1 MHRAARLHC
10 EPRAPETAHD
20 VRTTRD
26 ANVRTLNIACLALAL
41 LVSLYSR
48 TWAQDTTRARASGS
62 RIDFQDADLRAVI
75 TALAE
80 AGGLNV
86 TYGEMP
92 NRRVTLHLP
101 QGLARAD
108 MLPVLRSVA
117 ASNGLRV
124 VADGSLLRIEPV
136 DSRDPSG
143 ALAARAASREGVQL
157 FVYRLKHARA
167 PRLAA
172 TLQSIYGGRSA
183 DAGAATIGL
192 SGRPL
197 SEQLRSTQIPF
208 LNIDTIGRGA
218 AAGGATVLNATV
230 QGEIQIVPDE
240 TTNSLLIR
248 AQPGD
253 YETIRQAIDV
263 LDLRPLQVFIEVL
276 IAEVRRTRGLDLG
289 VTASAVKIGTGNET
303 SGSLTSSSASDFLV
317 RITRGGNVSLDVA
330 LSALATRGDVHILS
344 RPLLLAENNLEARI
358 LVGSQRP
365 FVQVFRSLPTDG
377 AVRDQVVQYR
387 DVGTSLSLLPTIN
400 PDGYVNLQVKQE
412 VSSATAELQFGAP
425 VISTREASTHLFVK
439 DGETVVIGGLADRQ
453 VEQTRSG
460 IPFLSS
466 LPWVGGLFGSTK
478 NSDAQNELYLFL
490 TPHIVTSDD
499 DALQLRRTIEGRLDA
514 VGGKREDNPQ
524 VTPAPGVP
532 VPKLPTPPSAKP

>member
-1 MHRAARLHC
+1 MKFTKSTGRTGRLLSFASLAFVLIASAPQRA
-10 EPRAPETAHD
+10 
-20 VRTTRD
+20 
-26 ANVRTLNIACLALAL
+26 
-41 LVSLYSR
+41 S
-48 TWAQDTTRARASGS
+48 AQDTTRAGPPKT

-86 TYGEMP
+86 TYGEIP
-92 NRRVTLHLP
+92 SRRVTLHLP
-101 QGLARAD
+101 QGVSRAD
-108 MLPVLRSVA
+108 IPPLLRSVA

-124 VADGSLLRIEPV
+124 VADGNLLRVEPV
-136 DSRDPSG
+136 ESRDPAANAG
-143 ALAARAASREGVQL
+143 ARSASKEGTQL

-172 TLQSIYGGRSA
+172 TLQSIYGGRNA
-183 DAGAATIGL
+183 DAQGNNYGL

-197 SEQLRSTQIPF
+197 SEQLRSTQIPPF
-208 LNIDTIGRGA
+208 NIDTIGRGA
-218 AAGGATVLNATV
+218 ALASGVTVLPGSV

-248 AQPGD
+248 AQPAD
-253 YETIRQAIDV
+253 YATIRQAVDV

-276 IAEVRRTRGLDLG
+276 IAEVRRTRSLNFGI
-289 VTASAVKIGTGNET
+289 TANATKTGSGNET
-303 SGSLTSSSASDFLV
+303 SGSITSSSADDFLV
-317 RITRGGNVSLDVA
+317 RITRGGRISVDI
-330 LSALATRGDVHILS
+330 ALAALASRGDVHILS
-344 RPLLLAENNLEARI
+344 RPLILAENNLEARI

-365 FVQVFRSLPTDG
+365 FVQVFRTLPTDN
-377 AVRDQVVQYR
+377 AARDQVVQYR
-387 DVGTSLSLLPTIN
+387 DVGTSLRLLPTIN
-400 PDGYVNLQVKQE
+400 PDGYVNLEVKQE
-412 VSSATAELQFGAP
+412 VSSATNELQFGAP

-466 LPWVGGLFGSTK
+466 IPWIGGLFGATR
-478 NSDAQNELYLFL
+478 NTDAQSELYLFL
-490 TPHIVTSDD
+490 TPHIVTTDD
-499 DALQLRRTIEGRLDA
+499 DAMQLRRGIENRLDA
-514 VGGKREDNPQ
+514 VGGKREDNPP
-524 VTPAPGVP
+524 VTPAPGTP

>member
-1 MHRAARLHC
+1 M
-10 EPRAPETAHD
+10 
-20 VRTTRD
+20 
-26 ANVRTLNIACLALAL
+26 RTLNIAALAL
-41 LVSLYSR
+41 GLLASVHSR
-48 TWAQDTTRARASGS
+48 TWAQDTTRVGAPGT

-86 TYGEMP
+86 TYGEIP
-92 NRRVTLHLP
+92 SRRVTLHLP
-101 QGLARAD
+101 QGLTRAD
-108 MLPVLRSVA
+108 MLPLLRSVA

-136 DSRDPSG
+136 DARDPSG

-167 PRLAA
+167 PRLAS
-172 TLQSIYGGRSA
+172 TLQSLYGGRSA
-183 DAGAATIGL
+183 DAGSAAFGL

-197 SEQLRSTQIPF
+197 SEQLRSNQIPP

-218 AAGGATVLNATV
+218 AAAAGATVLNATV

-248 AQPGD
+248 AQPAD

-276 IAEVRRTRGLDLG
+276 IAEVRRSRGLDLG
-289 VTASAVKIGTGNET
+289 ATASAIKIGNGNET
-303 SGSLTSSSASDFLV
+303 SGSLPSSSSASDFLV
-317 RITRGGNVSLDVA
+317 RITRGGTVSLDVT

-453 VEQTRSG
+453 VERTRSG
-460 IPFLSS
+460 IPFLSA
-466 LPWVGGLFGSTK
+466 LPWIGGLFGSTK
-478 NSDAQNELYLFL
+478 NTDAQNELYLFL

-499 DALQLRRTIEGRLDA
+499 DAMQLRRTIEGRLDA

-524 VTPAPGVP
+524 VTPGPGTP
-532 VPKLPTPPSAKP
+532 IPRLPTPPSAKP

>member
-1 MHRAARLHC
+1 M
-10 EPRAPETAHD
+10 
-20 VRTTRD
+20 
-26 ANVRTLNIACLALAL
+26 RTLKIAGLALAL
-41 LVSLYSR
+41 LVSHHSHG
-48 TWAQDTTRARASGS
+48 WAQDTTRAGS
-62 RIDFQDADLRAVI
+62 PGTRIDFQDADLRAVI

-92 NRRVTLHLP
+92 SRRVTLHLP
-101 QGLARAD
+101 QGLTRAD
-108 MLPVLRSVA
+108 MLPLLRSVA

-136 DSRDPSG
+136 DSRDPTG
-143 ALAARAASREGVQL
+143 AVAARAASREGVQL

-167 PRLAA
+167 SRLAA
-172 TLQSIYGGRSA
+172 TLQSIYGGRLA
-183 DAGAATIGL
+183 DAGAASIGL

-197 SEQLRSTQIPF
+197 SEQLRSTQIPP

-218 AAGGATVLNATV
+218 AIVAGATVLSATV

-248 AQPGD
+248 AQPAD

-276 IAEVRRTRGLDLG
+276 IAEVRRTRGFDVG
-289 VTASAVKIGTGNET
+289 VTASAIKIGTGNET

-317 RITRGGNVSLDVA
+317 RITRGGAVSVDVA

-439 DGETVVIGGLADRQ
+439 DGQTVVIGGLADRQ

-460 IPFLSS
+460 IPILSS
-466 LPWVGGLFGSTK
+466 IPWLGGLFRST
-478 NSDAQNELYLFL
+478 NNTDAQNELYLFL

-499 DALQLRRTIEGRLDA
+499 DAMQLRQTIEGRLDA

-524 VTPAPGVP
+524 VTPGSGTP

>member
-1 MHRAARLHC
+1 MIFIRSSGSTGRSWAFASLVFVLVARGPQRAH
-10 EPRAPETAHD
+10 
-20 VRTTRD
+20 
-26 ANVRTLNIACLALAL
+26 
-41 LVSLYSR
+41 
-48 TWAQDTTRARASGS
+48 AQDTTRAGPPKT
-62 RIDFQDADLRAVI
+62 RIDFQDADVRAVI

-101 QGLARAD
+101 QGLSRAD
-108 MLPVLRSVA
+108 MLPLLRSVA

-124 VADGSLLRIEPV
+124 IVDGNLLRVEPV
-136 DSRDPSG
+136 ESRDPAASAG
-143 ALAARAASREGVQL
+143 ARAASKEGLQL

-172 TLQSIYGGRSA
+172 TLQSIYGGRTA
-183 DAGAATIGL
+183 DTQGNNYGL

-197 SEQLRSTQIPF
+197 SEQLRSTQIPP

-218 AAGGATVLNATV
+218 ALATGATVLPGTV

-248 AQPGD
+248 AQPAD
-253 YETIRQAIDV
+253 YETIRQAVDV

-276 IAEVRRTRGLDLG
+276 IAEVRRTRSLDLG
-289 VTASAVKIGTGNET
+289 ITANATKTGTGNET
-303 SGSLTSSSASDFLV
+303 SGSITSSSANDFLA
-317 RITRGGNVSLDVA
+317 RITRGGAISVDIA
-330 LSALATRGDVHILS
+330 LSALASRGDVHILS

-365 FVQVFRSLPTDG
+365 FVQVFRSLPTEG

-412 VSSATAELQFGAP
+412 VSSATNELQFGAP
-425 VISTREASTHLFVK
+425 VISTREASTHLYVK

-460 IPFLSS
+460 IPLLSS
-466 LPWVGGLFGSTK
+466 IPWIGGLFGATR
-478 NSDAQNELYLFL
+478 NTDAQSELYLFL

-499 DALQLRRTIEGRLDA
+499 DAMHLRRSIEGRLDA

-524 VTPAPGVP
+524 VTPTPGMP
-532 VPKLPTPPSAKP
+532 VPKVPTPPSAKP

>member
-1 MHRAARLHC
+1 MMLAS
-10 EPRAPETAHD
+10 APSA
-20 VRTTRD
+20 
-26 ANVRTLNIACLALAL
+26 I
-41 LVSLYSR
+41 
-48 TWAQDTTRARASGS
+48 AQDTTRAVPIGT
-62 RIDFQDADLRAVI
+62 RIDFQDADIRAVI

-86 TYGEMP
+86 TYGDMP
-92 NRRVTLHLP
+92 SRRVTLHLP
-101 QGLARAD
+101 QGLTRAEI
-108 MLPVLRSVA
+108 LPLLRSVA

-124 VADGSLLRIEPV
+124 VADGNLLRIEPA
-136 DSRDPSG
+136 DSRDAG
-143 ALAARAASREGVQL
+143 AAASRQPGREGVQL

-167 PRLAA
+167 PRLAS

-183 DAGAATIGL
+183 DVPANSFGL

-197 SEQLRSTQIPF
+197 SEQLRSTQIPP

-218 AAGGATVLNATV
+218 AAAAIAGATVLPGTV

-248 AQPGD
+248 AQPAD
-253 YETIRQAIDV
+253 YETIRQAVDA

-276 IAEVRRTRGLDLG
+276 IAEVRRTRSLDLG
-289 VTASAVKIGTGNET
+289 VTANATKSGNGNET
-303 SGSLTSSSASDFLV
+303 SGSITSSSANDFLV
-317 RITRGGNVSLDVA
+317 RFTRGGAISVDVA
-330 LSALATRGDVHILS
+330 LSALSARGDVHILS

-412 VSSATAELQFGAP
+412 VSSATDELQFGAP

-453 VEQTRSG
+453 VQQTRSG
-460 IPFLSS
+460 IPILSS
-466 LPWVGGLFGSTK
+466 IPWIGGLFGATR
-478 NSDAQNELYLFL
+478 NSDAQSELYLFL

-499 DALQLRRTIEGRLDA
+499 DAMQLRRSIENRLDA

-524 VTPAPGVP
+524 VTPTPGMP
-532 VPKLPTPPSAKP
+532 VPKVPTPPSAKP

>member
-1 MHRAARLHC
+1 M
-10 EPRAPETAHD
+10 D
-20 VRTTRD
+20 VNKE
-26 ANVRTLNIACLALAL
+26 ANVRTLKIAGLALAL
-41 LVSLYSR
+41 LASSHSR
-48 TWAQDTTRARASGS
+48 SWAQDTTRAGPPGT

-92 NRRVTLHLP
+92 SRRVTLHLP
-101 QGLARAD
+101 QGLTRAD
-108 MLPVLRSVA
+108 MLPLLRSVA

-136 DSRDPSG
+136 DSRDPTG
-143 ALAARAASREGVQL
+143 AVAARAASREGVQL

-167 PRLAA
+167 SRLAA
-172 TLQSIYGGRSA
+172 TLQSIYGGRLA
-183 DAGAATIGL
+183 DAGSASIGL
-192 SGRPL
+192 TGRPL
-197 SEQLRSTQIPF
+197 SEQLRSTQIPPF
-208 LNIDTIGRGA
+208 NIDTIGRGA
-218 AAGGATVLNATV
+218 RAAAVGATVLSATV

-248 AQPGD
+248 AQAAD

-289 VTASAVKIGTGNET
+289 VTASAIKIGTGNET

-317 RITRGGNVSLDVA
+317 RITRGGSVSVDVA

-365 FVQVFRSLPTDG
+365 FVQVFRTLPTDG
-377 AVRDQVVQYR
+377 AARDQVVQYR
-387 DVGTSLSLLPTIN
+387 DVGTSLTLLPTIN

-439 DGETVVIGGLADRQ
+439 DGQTVVIGGLADRQ
-453 VEQTRSG
+453 VDLTRSG
-460 IPFLSS
+460 IPILSS
-466 LPWVGGLFGSTK
+466 IPWIGGLFGSTK

-499 DALQLRRTIEGRLDA
+499 DAMQLRQTIEGRLDA

-524 VTPAPGVP
+524 VTPGTGTP

>member
-1 MHRAARLHC
+1 MLIA
-10 EPRAPETAHD
+10 TA
-20 VRTTRD
+20 
-26 ANVRTLNIACLALAL
+26 TLQAL
-41 LVSLYSR
+41 
-48 TWAQDTTRARASGS
+48 AQDTTRTGPPGT

-86 TYGEMP
+86 TYGEIP

-101 QGLARAD
+101 QGLSRAD
-108 MLPVLRSVA
+108 MLPLLRSIA

-124 VADGSLLRIEPV
+124 VADGTLLRVEPI
-136 DSRDPSG
+136 DSRE
-143 ALAARAASREGVQL
+143 LAANAGGRSESKEGVQL

-167 PRLAA
+167 PRLAS
-172 TLQSIYGGRSA
+172 TLQSIYGGRNA
-183 DAGAATIGL
+183 DPQGNSFGL

-197 SEQLRSTQIPF
+197 SEQLRSTQIAP

-218 AAGGATVLNATV
+218 ALANGAAILPGTVR
-230 QGEIQIVPDE
+230 GEIQIVPDE

-276 IAEVRRTRGLDLG
+276 IAEVRRTRSLDVG
-289 VTASAVKIGTGNET
+289 ITANATKTGNGNET
-303 SGSLTSSSASDFLV
+303 SGSITSSAANDFLV
-317 RITRGGNVSLDVA
+317 RFTRGGSISIDVA
-330 LSALATRGDVHILS
+330 LSALSARGDVHILS

-412 VSSATAELQFGAP
+412 VSSATNELQFGAP

-460 IPFLSS
+460 IPLLSS
-466 LPWVGGLFGSTK
+466 IPWIGGLFGATR
-478 NSDAQNELYLFL
+478 NTDAQNELYLFL

-499 DALQLRRTIEGRLDA
+499 DAMQLRRGIESRLDA
-514 VGGKREDNPQ
+514 IGGKREDNPA
-524 VTPAPGVP
+524 VTPSPGTP
-532 VPKLPTPPSAKP
+532 VPKQPTPPSAKP